1 MEQYVIK
8 GGNPLVGEVEIA
20 GAKNAALAI
29 LAAAI
34 MTDETILIENLPDVR
49 DINVLLEA
57 IAGIGAQVERIDKST
72 VKINGSTIGDVSV
85 DYEYIKKIRAS
96 YYLLGA
102 LLGKYKHAEVPLPG
116 GCNIGS
122 RPIDQHLKGFR
133 ALGADVDI
141 MHGAIVAKA
150 DELHGSHIFLDVV
163 SVGATINIMMAASL
177 APGRTILENAARE
190 PHVVDVANF
199 LNSMGANIKGAGTD
213 VIRIKGVEK
222 LHRTEYSIIPDQI
235 EAGTFMFAAAATGGD
250 VTVSVGATINIMMA
264 APLAPGRTILEN
276 AAREPHVVDVANFL
290 NSMGANIKGAGTDVI
305 RIKGVEKLHRTEYS
319 IIPDQIEAGTFM
331 FAAAA
336 TGGDVTVKN
345 VIPKH
350 LEATTAK
357 LEEIGCEVEEFDDA
371 VRVRA
376 PKRLHRTHVKTLPY
390 PGYPT
395 DMQPQI
401 AVTLALAEGTSI
413 VTESIFENRFKYA
426 DELSR
431 MGANIKVEG
440 NSAIIDGVKKFTGAR
455 VSAPDLRAGAAL
467 VIAGLAAEGITVVDD
482 IVYIQRGYEN
492 FEDKLRSLGAEIE
505 RVSSEKEI
513 QKFRL
518 RVG

>member
-1 MEQYVIK
+1 MDQYIIK
-8 GGNPLVGEVEIA
+8 GGNPLVGEIEIG
-20 GAKNAALAI
+20 GAKNAALGI

-34 MTDETILIENLPDVR
+34 MTDETVTIDNLPDVQ

-57 IAGIGAQVERIDKST
+57 ISGIGAVVNRINRHKVT
-72 VKINGSTIGDVSV
+72 INGSMIGEVSV
-85 DYEYIKKIRAS
+85 DYEYIKRIRAS

-102 LLGKYKHAEVPLPG
+102 LLGKYKKAEVPLPG

-122 RPIDQHLKGFR
+122 RPIDLHLKGFR
-133 ALGADVDI
+133 ALGASVSI
-141 MHGAIVAKA
+141 Q
-150 DELHGSHIFLDVV
+150 HGSIIAEAERLRGRHIFLDTV
-163 SVGATINIMMAASL
+163 SVGATINIMMAASM
-177 APGRTILENAARE
+177 AEGFTSIENAARE

-213 VIRIKGVEK
+213 LIRIRGVEK
-222 LHRTEYSIIPDQI
+222 LHKTEYSIIPDQI
-235 EAGTFMFAAAATGGD
+235 EAGTFMFAAAATKGD
-250 VTVSVGATINIMMA
+250 VM
-264 APLAPGRTILEN
+264 
-276 AAREPHVVDVANFL
+276 
-290 NSMGANIKGAGTDVI
+290 
-305 RIKGVEKLHRTEYS
+305 
-319 IIPDQIEAGTFM
+319 
-331 FAAAA
+331 
-336 TGGDVTVKN
+336 VKN

-371 VRVRA
+371 VRVVA
-376 PKRLHRTHVKTLPY
+376 SKRLHTTNVKTLPY

-401 AVTLALAEGTSI
+401 GVTLALAHGTSI
-413 VTESIFENRFKYA
+413 VTESIFENRFKYV
-426 DELSR
+426 DELAR

-440 NSAIIDGVKKFTGAR
+440 NTAIISGVEKLTGAR

-467 VIAGLAAEGITVVDD
+467 VIAGLAAEGITIVDD
-482 IVYIQRGYEN
+482 IVYIQRGYEC
-492 FEDKLRSLGAEIE
+492 FDEKLRSLGAEIE

-518 RVG
+518 KVG

>member
-57 IAGIGAQVERIDKST
+57 IAGIGAQVDRIDKST

-235 EAGTFMFAAAATGGD
+235 EAGTFMFAVAATGGD
-250 VTVSVGATINIMMA
+250 V
-264 APLAPGRTILEN
+264 L
-276 AAREPHVVDVANFL
+276 
-290 NSMGANIKGAGTDVI
+290 
-305 RIKGVEKLHRTEYS
+305 
-319 IIPDQIEAGTFM
+319 
-331 FAAAA
+331 
-336 TGGDVTVKN
+336 VKN

-357 LEEIGCEVEEFDDA
+357 LVEAGCKVEEFDDA
-371 VRVRA
+371 VRIISDGKLRHTQV
-376 PKRLHRTHVKTLPY
+376 TTLAY
-390 PGYPT
+390 PGFPT
-395 DMQPQI
+395 DMQPQM
-401 AVTLALAEGTSI
+401 AVILGIAEGTST
-413 VTESIFENRFKYA
+413 VTESIFENRFKYV
-426 DELSR
+426 DELTR
-431 MGANIKVEG
+431 MGADIQVEG
-440 NSAIIDGVKKFTGAR
+440 NIAIIRGVSRYTGAR
-455 VSAPDLRAGAAL
+455 VNAPDLRAGAAL
-467 VIAGLAAEGITVVDD
+467 VIAGLVAEGITVIDD
-482 IVYIQRGYEN
+482 IYYIERGYE
-492 FEDKLRSLGAEIE
+492 ELERKLRGVGAQIE
-505 RVSSEKEI
+505 KVSDEKEI
-513 QKFRL
+513 QKFIL
-518 RVG
+518 KVS

>member
-8 GGNPLVGEVEIA
+8 GGNPLVGEVEIG

-34 MTDETILIENLPDVR
+34 MTDEMVYIENLPDVR

-57 IAGIGAQVERIDKST
+57 IKEIGAVVERVSPT
-72 VKINGSTIGDVSV
+72 EVKITGSTISDISV
-85 DYEYIKKIRAS
+85 EYEYIKKIRAS

-102 LLGKYKHAEVPLPG
+102 LLGKYKSAEVPLPG

-133 ALGADVDI
+133 ALGASVDI
-141 MHGAIVAKA
+141 LHGAVVAKA
-150 DELHGSHIFLDVV
+150 ENLTGKHIFLDMV
-163 SVGATINIMMAASL
+163 SVGATINIMMAA
-177 APGRTILENAARE
+177 AMATGNTIIENAARE

-199 LNSMGANIKGAGTD
+199 LNSMGASIKGAGTD
-213 VIRIKGVEK
+213 VIRIQGVEK
-222 LHRTEYSIIPDQI
+222 LHGTTYSIIPDQI
-235 EAGTFMFAAAATGGD
+235 EAGTFMCAAAATRGD
-250 VTVSVGATINIMMA
+250 IM
-264 APLAPGRTILEN
+264 
-276 AAREPHVVDVANFL
+276 
-290 NSMGANIKGAGTDVI
+290 
-305 RIKGVEKLHRTEYS
+305 
-319 IIPDQIEAGTFM
+319 
-331 FAAAA
+331 
-336 TGGDVTVKN
+336 VKN

-371 VRVRA
+371 VRVISAKKLR
-376 PKRLHRTHVKTLPY
+376 RTHVKTLPY

-401 AVTLALAEGTSI
+401 AVALALASGTSI

-426 DELSR
+426 DELTR
-431 MGANIKVEG
+431 MGACVKVEG
-440 NSAIIDGVKKFTGAR
+440 NTAIIDGVDKLTGAR

-467 VIAGLAAEGITVVDD
+467 VIAGLAAEGITIVDD
-482 IVYIQRGYEN
+482 IVYIQRGYED
-492 FEDKLRSLGAEIE
+492 FEGKLKSLGAEIE
-505 RVSSEKEI
+505 RVTSEKEI
-513 QKFRL
+513 QKFKL
-518 RVG
+518 RIG

>member
-1 MEQYVIK
+1 MEQYIIK

-57 IAGIGAQVERIDKST
+57 IQQIGAQVDRINRST

-102 LLGKYKHAEVPLPG
+102 LLGKYKKAEVPLPG

-133 ALGADVDI
+133 ALGAKVDI
-141 MHGAIVAKA
+141 MNGAIVAKA
-150 DELHGSHIFLDVV
+150 EHLHGSHIFLDMV
-163 SVGATINIMMAASL
+163 SVGATINIMMAASM
-177 APGRTILENAARE
+177 AQGRTIIENAARE

-199 LNSMGANIKGAGTD
+199 LNSMGAIIKGAGTD

-222 LHRTEYSIIPDQI
+222 LHKTEYSIIPDQI
-235 EAGTFMFAAAATGGD
+235 EAGTFMFAAAATKGD
-250 VTVSVGATINIMMA
+250 I
-264 APLAPGRTILEN
+264 
-276 AAREPHVVDVANFL
+276 
-290 NSMGANIKGAGTDVI
+290 
-305 RIKGVEKLHRTEYS
+305 
-319 IIPDQIEAGTFM
+319 
-331 FAAAA
+331 
-336 TGGDVTVKN
+336 TVKN

-357 LEEIGCEVEEFDDA
+357 LEEIGCEVEELDDA
-371 VRVRA
+371 VRVVA
-376 PKRLHRTHVKTLPY
+376 SKRLRRTHVKTLPY

-401 AVTLALAEGTSI
+401 AVTLTLAQGTSI

-426 DELSR
+426 DELTR

-440 NSAIIDGVKKFTGAR
+440 NTAIIDGVQKLSGAR

-467 VIAGLAAEGITVVDD
+467 VIAGLAADGITIVDD

-492 FEDKLRSLGAEIE
+492 FEGKLRSLGAEIE

>member
-57 IAGIGAQVERIDKST
+57 IAGIGAQVDRIDKST

-163 SVGATINIMMAASL
+163 SVGATINIMMAAS
-177 APGRTILENAARE
+177 
-190 PHVVDVANF
+190 
-199 LNSMGANIKGAGTD
+199 
-213 VIRIKGVEK
+213 
-222 LHRTEYSIIPDQI
+222 
-235 EAGTFMFAAAATGGD
+235 
-250 VTVSVGATINIMMA
+250 
-264 APLAPGRTILEN
+264 LEN

-440 NSAIIDGVKKFTGAR
+440 NSAIIDGVKKLTGAR

-467 VIAGLAAEGITVVDD
+467 VIAGLAADGITVVDD

-505 RVSSEKEI
+505 RVSNEKEI

>member
-8 GGNPLVGEVEIA
+8 GGNPLVGEVDIA

-29 LAAAI
+29 LSAAI

-57 IAGIGAQVERIDKST
+57 ISEIGAQVERIDKST
-72 VKINGSTIGDVSV
+72 VKINGSTIGNLSV
-85 DYEYIKKIRAS
+85 DYEFIKKIRAS

-141 MHGAIVAKA
+141 CHGAIVAKA
-150 DELHGSHIFLDVV
+150 ENLHGSHIFLDVV
-163 SVGATINIMMAASL
+163 SVGATINIMMAASM
-177 APGRTILENAARE
+177 ATGRTIIENAARE

-213 VIRIKGVEK
+213 VIRIRGVEK

-235 EAGTFMFAAAATGGD
+235 EAGTFMFAAAATRGD
-250 VTVSVGATINIMMA
+250 VTV
-264 APLAPGRTILEN
+264 R
-276 AAREPHVVDVANFL
+276 
-290 NSMGANIKGAGTDVI
+290 
-305 RIKGVEKLHRTEYS
+305 
-319 IIPDQIEAGTFM
+319 
-331 FAAAA
+331 
-336 TGGDVTVKN
+336 N

-376 PKRLHRTHVKTLPY
+376 PHVLHRTHVKTLPY

-440 NSAIIDGVKKFTGAR
+440 NSAIIDGVRKLTGAR

-467 VIAGLAAEGITVVDD
+467 VIAGLAAEGVTVVDD

-492 FEDKLRSLGAEIE
+492 FEEKLRSLGAEIE
-505 RVSSEKEI
+505 RVSSALTLSASMEI
-513 QKFRL
+513 TAPFRL
-518 RVG
+518 SIVTKPS